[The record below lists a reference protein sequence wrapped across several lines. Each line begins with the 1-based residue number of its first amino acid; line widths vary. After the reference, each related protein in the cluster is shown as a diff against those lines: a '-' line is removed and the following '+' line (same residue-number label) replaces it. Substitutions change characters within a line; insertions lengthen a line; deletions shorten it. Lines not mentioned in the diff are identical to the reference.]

1 MDKSEIES
9 EDIPATNGPPESDSS
24 AGDDTSVRVAIRI
37 RPQNAREKIDL
48 CQMCTTVLPEYPRQ
62 VLLGKDKSFTF
73 DHVFDTPTLQD
84 HIYNTCVRGLI
95 EGCFEGY
102 NATVFAYGQTGS
114 GKTYTMGTGFDESLL
129 GGAAA
134 TAEVTDA
141 VGIVPRAVDH
151 LFLGIEER
159 RRQAFENGDPAPD
172 FKVTAQFMELYNE
185 EILDLLDTTRDP
197 ESRGRK
203 SHIRIHEDASGGI
216 YVVGVNTKPVNSLNE
231 TMQCLKSG
239 ALGRATASTNMNASS
254 SRSHAIFT
262 LHIRQQRVVRDQT
275 SLEEDKETDSTQAEF
290 ETLTA
295 KFHFVDLA
303 GSERLKRTGATGD
316 RAKEGISIN
325 CGLLALGNVIS
336 ALGDKAKRGSHVP
349 YRDSKLTRLLQDS
362 LGGNSRTLMIACI
375 SPTDQDFME
384 TLNTLKYANRARNIK
399 NKVTANQ
406 DKASR
411 QLAALRAEVAALQ
424 QELQEYKTG
433 KRTVDADGVES
444 VNDLVVENSML
455 QSENDKLRQRI
466 KVLQDTVSSMQA
478 RSAQMLGDAA
488 LASLTAE
495 SSDGQASNEEVS
507 NMIRKY
513 IEEIEELKTKLTESE
528 SLCDQLRKSG
538 ISRSSASRMSISST
552 SFMSSSWAGGG
563 MGGSITSPSSAL
575 ELPSFPSPSTSPQHS
590 VLHRAKKDM
599 KRLRRLQRS
608 QSQQGQNQ
616 ESDKENLNNNN
627 NNNNEISGA
636 MEESG
641 VFRDGEDDQATA
653 LQRSIE
659 GPKNDDDV
667 GDEEDDDEEEED
679 VDSDSS
685 SPSDSESDGGGV
697 RTYWGYFYPYPVTDS
712 DIESDNVHEDLANL
726 TCEISIK
733 QRLIEELEQTQRR
746 MNSLRT
752 HYEEKVSQ
760 LQTRIRE
767 TEMERD
773 KVLSNI
779 EKMNQPSTDGSKKVK
794 QEYEKKL
801 GNLQDELKKLQ
812 ADQRKHAKIQKNNS
826 QYERH
831 LKTLQHEIL
840 EMKKTKVRLMK
851 QVKEEMDKN
860 KQGEA
865 RRSRELAQLRKEQ
878 LRRDNVI
885 KALERQTVQKDAVL
899 KRKQEEVEALRKRQ
913 TAKPMSAKAAGRVG
927 KYDRPVTIPIAP
939 VSSGGLRRRR
949 KSEFSP
955 KIAKQKWDTI
965 EKNISSQVTKKQ
977 TITMLE
983 RDMNV
988 WLKQR
993 EKCTKELQK
1002 YERKEKEAM
1011 TSSQPLEVIQQLHAT
1026 VADLSQKVEHA
1037 QENINECQSNI
1048 MQVEESKEDGEG
1060 EDSVEIT
1067 SMVETMTLEEARYMI
1082 RKLCSATLD
1091 KGLAVASKDSE
1102 VKELQGLLN
1111 QTQLNNVLQQ
1121 ELLRHMMDGQVG
1133 VEVEGLMAPQDMDR
1147 EDGEYSSSSSSSSP
1161 AESMLESGPPS
1172 TPGLSVAV
1180 PPIMQR
1186 SYPPPSGAPGSYDSL
1201 TRKEK
1206 ARRKTTTPQD
1216 LLYAGPDTADNS
1228 NFVASSLIRL
1238 PSHSPSPNPSLP
1250 SPTSAT
1256 AFGDTGSLTR
1266 HGKLPS
1272 EPGTPDGRNTTMQSS
1287 LKQREKKLS
1296 TDSSTGGG
1304 VGGQS
1309 STSAEEETDGGGG
1322 AGEELAEG
1330 NFLMPPPRQSTKQ
1343 RSSIPRQSPLPRRR
1357 EMEPSPVLARKVF
1370 HRSTSGSVGLSPGS
1384 AG

>member
-1 MDKSEIES
+1 
-9 EDIPATNGPPESDSS
+9 
-24 AGDDTSVRVAIRI
+24 I

-48 CQMCTTVLPEYPRQ
+48 CQVCTTVLPESPRQ

-73 DHVFDTPTLQD
+73 DHVFDTPTQQD
-84 HIYNTCVRGLI
+84 DIYNTCVRGLI

-114 GKTYTMGTGFDESLL
+114 GKTYTMGTGFDTSLL
-129 GGAAA
+129 GGLM
-134 TAEVTDA
+134 AEVTDQ

-203 SHIRIHEDASGGI
+203 SHIRIHEDAGGGI

-262 LHIRQQRVVRDQT
+262 LHIRQQRVVKDQT
-275 SLEEDKETDSTQAEF
+275 ALEEDKETDSTQAEF

-424 QELQEYKTG
+424 LELQEYKTG

-455 QSENDKLRQRI
+455 QSENNKLRQRI

-478 RSAQMLGDAA
+478 RSTQMLGDAA

-495 SSDGQASNEEVS
+495 SADGQASNEEVS

-513 IEEIEELKTKLTESE
+513 IAEIEELKTKLTESE
-528 SLCDQLRKSG
+528 SLCDQLRRSG
-538 ISRSSASRMSISST
+538 SARSPASRMSISST

-563 MGGSITSPSSAL
+563 MMDSSITSPSSMDV
-575 ELPSFPSPSTSPQHS
+575 PSFPSPAPSSQHS
-590 VLHRAKKDM
+590 VLHKAKKEM
-599 KRLRRLQRS
+599 KRLKRLQRS
-608 QSQQGQNQ
+608 QSQHGHNQ
-616 ESDKENLNNNN
+616 ESDKENVNSNNS
-627 NNNNEISGA
+627 EVLGA

-641 VFRDGEDDQATA
+641 VFGEDDQATA
-653 LQRSIE
+653 VERAGEDQ
-659 GPKNDDDV
+659 PKDDDL

-679 VDSDSS
+679 DIDSDSS
-685 SPSDSESDGGGV
+685 SSSGSESEDGG
-697 RTYWGYFYPYPVTDS
+697 
-712 DIESDNVHEDLANL
+712 ESDNVHEDLANL

-752 HYEEKVSQ
+752 HYEEKVCQ

-773 KVLSNI
+773 KVLCNI
-779 EKMNQPSTDGSKKVK
+779 EKMNHPTADGSKKVK

-801 GNLQDELKKLQ
+801 SNLQDELKKLQ
-812 ADQRKHAKIQKNNS
+812 AEQRKHAKIQKNNS

-831 LKTLQHEIL
+831 LKTLQHEIV

-865 RRSRELAQLRKEQ
+865 RRNREMAQLRKEQ
-878 LRRDNVI
+878 LKRENVI
-885 KALERQTVQKDAVL
+885 KALERQT
-899 KRKQEEVEALRKRQ
+899 
-913 TAKPMSAKAAGRVG
+913 
-927 KYDRPVTIPIAP
+927 
-939 VSSGGLRRRR
+939 
-949 KSEFSP
+949 
-955 KIAKQKWDTI
+955 
-965 EKNISSQVTKKQ
+965 ISSQITKKQ

-1002 YERKEKEAM
+1002 YEQREKEAM
-1011 TSSQPLEVIQQLHAT
+1011 NSNQPIEAIQRLRAT
-1026 VADLSQKVEHA
+1026 VADLALKVEHA

-1067 SMVETMTLEEARYMI
+1067 SMVETMTLEEARYMV
-1082 RKLCSATLD
+1082 RKLCTATLD

-1133 VEVEGLMAPQDMDR
+1133 VEVEGLMAPQDDR
-1147 EDGEYSSSSSSSSP
+1147 DDAEYSSSSSSSSP
-1161 AESMLESGPPS
+1161 AESMLESGFTSAPAAAS
-1172 TPGLSVAV
+1172 TV
-1180 PPIMQR
+1180 PVMQR
-1186 SYPPPSGAPGSYDSL
+1186 SFPPAGGPGNYDSL
-1201 TRKEK
+1201 TRREKGSHHKTFTEWIKTWKLKNPWTKRLPSVNTGVIKESAETQ
-1206 ARRKTTTPQD
+1206 ARRKTATPQD
-1216 LLYAGPDTADNS
+1216 LLYAGPEAAENNS
-1228 NFVASSLIRL
+1228 FTASSLIRL
-1238 PSHSPSPNPSLP
+1238 PSQSPSP
-1250 SPTSAT
+1250 SPTLLSPT
-1256 AFGDTGSLTR
+1256 ASGDGKVFNRKSTGESEGSIAGTDIQAQR
-1266 HGKLPS
+1266 GGKNSKTCPIS
-1272 EPGTPDGRNTTMQSS
+1272 V
-1287 LKQREKKLS
+1287 S
-1296 TDSSTGGG
+1296 TDSIGGA
-1304 VGGQS
+1304 GGQS

-1322 AGEELAEG
+1322 AGEDLADNG
-1330 NFLMPPPRQSTKQ
+1330 LLMPPPRLPLKQ
-1343 RSSIPRQSPLPRRR
+1343 KSNIPRQSPLPRRR

-1370 HRSTSGSVGLSPGS
+1370 HRSTSG
-1384 AG
+1384 

>member
-1 MDKSEIES
+1 
-9 EDIPATNGPPESDSS
+9 
-24 AGDDTSVRVAIRI
+24 
-37 RPQNAREKIDL
+37 
-48 CQMCTTVLPEYPRQ
+48 
-62 VLLGKDKSFTF
+62 
-73 DHVFDTPTLQD
+73 
-84 HIYNTCVRGLI
+84 
-95 EGCFEGY
+95 
-102 NATVFAYGQTGS
+102 
-114 GKTYTMGTGFDESLL
+114 MGTGFDESLL
-129 GGAAA
+129 GS
-134 TAEVTDA
+134 TEVTDV

-262 LHIRQQRVVRDQT
+262 LHIRQQRVVKDQT
-275 SLEEDKETDSTQAEF
+275 VMEEGKETDSTQAEF

-488 LASLTAE
+488 LASLTAD

-538 ISRSSASRMSISST
+538 TPRRSSVTRLSISSS
-552 SFMSSSWAGGG
+552 SFMSSSWTGGG
-563 MGGSITSPSSAL
+563 MDVSFTSPSPAL
-575 ELPSFPSPSTSPQHS
+575 EHPTIPSPSTSPQHS
-590 VLHRAKKDM
+590 VLHRAKKEM

-608 QSQQGQNQ
+608 QSQQGQNH

-627 NNNNEISGA
+627 NNNNEVASA
-636 MEESG
+636 MEGSTL
-641 VFRDGEDDQATA
+641 FAPGENEQAAA
-653 LQRSIE
+653 LQRT
-659 GPKNDDDV
+659 GDQPKNDGDV
-667 GDEEDDDEEEED
+667 GDEEDDDEDEED
-679 VDSDSS
+679 LDSDSS
-685 SPSDSESDGGGV
+685 SPSDSESEGGG
-697 RTYWGYFYPYPVTDS
+697 
-712 DIESDNVHEDLANL
+712 ESDNVHEDLANL

-779 EKMNQPSTDGSKKVK
+779 EKMSHPSTDGSKKVK

-831 LKTLQHEIL
+831 LKTLQHEIV

-939 VSSGGLRRRR
+939 VSSGAPRRRR

-1002 YERKEKEAM
+1002 YEKKEKEAM
-1011 TSSQPLEVIQQLHAT
+1011 TSSQPLEVIQKLRAT
-1026 VADLSQKVEHA
+1026 VADLALKVEHA

-1067 SMVETMTLEEARYMI
+1067 SMVATMTLEEAKYMV
-1082 RKLCSATLD
+1082 RKLCSAAMD

-1147 EDGEYSSSSSSSSP
+1147 DDGEYSSSSSSSSP
-1161 AESMLESGPPS
+1161 AESMLESGL
-1172 TPGLSVAV
+1172 LSAPAMSVIA

-1186 SYPPPSGAPGSYDSL
+1186 SYPPPGGTPGSYDSL
-1201 TRKEK
+1201 TR
-1206 ARRKTTTPQD
+1206 
-1216 LLYAGPDTADNS
+1216 
-1228 NFVASSLIRL
+1228 
-1238 PSHSPSPNPSLP
+1238 
-1250 SPTSAT
+1250 
-1256 AFGDTGSLTR
+1256 
-1266 HGKLPS
+1266 
-1272 EPGTPDGRNTTMQSS
+1272 
-1287 LKQREKKLS
+1287 REKVRAPNVVFVSFDPLGLAKLYS
-1296 TDSSTGGG
+1296 EGHYKMCH
-1304 VGGQS
+1304 GQ
-1309 STSAEEETDGGGG
+1309 
-1322 AGEELAEG
+1322 L
-1330 NFLMPPPRQSTKQ
+1330 K
-1343 RSSIPRQSPLPRRR
+1343 
-1357 EMEPSPVLARKVF
+1357 
-1370 HRSTSGSVGLSPGS
+1370 
-1384 AG
+1384 

>member
-1 MDKSEIES
+1 MGG
-9 EDIPATNGPPESDSS
+9 A
-24 AGDDTSVRVAIRI
+24 
-37 RPQNAREKIDL
+37 
-48 CQMCTTVLPEYPRQ
+48 
-62 VLLGKDKSFTF
+62 
-73 DHVFDTPTLQD
+73 
-84 HIYNTCVRGLI
+84 
-95 EGCFEGY
+95 
-102 NATVFAYGQTGS
+102 GS
-114 GKTYTMGTGFDESLL
+114 G
-129 GGAAA
+129 AAQ
-134 TAEVTDA
+134 VTDA

-203 SHIRIHEDASGGI
+203 SHIRIHEDAGGGI
-216 YVVGVNTKPVNSLNE
+216 YVVGVNTKPVASLSE
-231 TMQCLKSG
+231 TLQCLKSG

-262 LHIRQQRVVRDQT
+262 LHIRQQRVVKDQT
-275 SLEEDKETDSTQAEF
+275 ALEDGKETDSTQAEF

-444 VNDLVVENSML
+444 VNDLVLENSML

-466 KVLQDTVSSMQA
+466 KVLQDSVSTMQT

-488 LASLTAE
+488 IASLTAGSANGE
-495 SSDGQASNEEVS
+495 VSNEEVH

-538 ISRSSASRMSISST
+538 TPRHSASRMSFSS
-552 SFMSSSWAGGG
+552 SPFMSASWGGGGGG
-563 MGGSITSPSSAL
+563 MDGSITSPSSAL
-575 ELPSFPSPSTSPQHS
+575 ELPSFPPPSPSSPQHS
-590 VLHRAKKDM
+590 VLHRAKKEM
-599 KRLRRLQRS
+599 KKLRRLQRS
-608 QSQQGQNQ
+608 QSQQGQNH
-616 ESDKENLNNNN
+616 ESDKENLNNNNNTNSN

-641 VFRDGEDDQATA
+641 DGEDDQASA

-659 GPKNDDDV
+659 GQPKNSNDV
-667 GDEEDDDEEEED
+667 GDEEDDDDED
-679 VDSDSS
+679 EDDSDSS
-685 SPSDSESDGGGV
+685 SPSDSDSDGGG
-697 RTYWGYFYPYPVTDS
+697 
-712 DIESDNVHEDLANL
+712 ESDNVHEDLANL

-773 KVLSNI
+773 KVLTNI
-779 EKMNQPSTDGSKKVK
+779 EKMSHQSTDSAAPKKVK

-831 LKTLQHEIL
+831 LKTLQHEIA

-913 TAKPMSAKAAGRVG
+913 TSKPMSAKAAGRVG

-939 VSSGGLRRRR
+939 VSTGPRRRR

-1002 YERKEKEAM
+1002 YERREKEAL
-1011 TSSQPLEVIQQLHAT
+1011 TS
-1026 VADLSQKVEHA
+1026 
-1037 QENINECQSNI
+1037 
-1048 MQVEESKEDGEG
+1048 
-1060 EDSVEIT
+1060 
-1067 SMVETMTLEEARYMI
+1067 
-1082 RKLCSATLD
+1082 
-1091 KGLAVASKDSE
+1091 
-1102 VKELQGLLN
+1102 N
-1111 QTQLNNVLQQ
+1111 Q
-1121 ELLRHMMDGQVG
+1121 
-1133 VEVEGLMAPQDMDR
+1133 
-1147 EDGEYSSSSSSSSP
+1147 
-1161 AESMLESGPPS
+1161 
-1172 TPGLSVAV
+1172 
-1180 PPIMQR
+1180 
-1186 SYPPPSGAPGSYDSL
+1186 
-1201 TRKEK
+1201 
-1206 ARRKTTTPQD
+1206 
-1216 LLYAGPDTADNS
+1216 
-1228 NFVASSLIRL
+1228 
-1238 PSHSPSPNPSLP
+1238 
-1250 SPTSAT
+1250 
-1256 AFGDTGSLTR
+1256 
-1266 HGKLPS
+1266 
-1272 EPGTPDGRNTTMQSS
+1272 
-1287 LKQREKKLS
+1287 
-1296 TDSSTGGG
+1296 
-1304 VGGQS
+1304 
-1309 STSAEEETDGGGG
+1309 
-1322 AGEELAEG
+1322 
-1330 NFLMPPPRQSTKQ
+1330 
-1343 RSSIPRQSPLPRRR
+1343 
-1357 EMEPSPVLARKVF
+1357 
-1370 HRSTSGSVGLSPGS
+1370 
-1384 AG
+1384 